1 MTSAGAPTI
10 HKCRPP
16 TDVIRGCSVK
26 RPKIICPK
34 TGIHLIQLV
43 AFEMHAALYVV
54 FVFNSRNCRFFA
66 FIFQTMQQAALTRW
80 FVNGLI
86 GIYVAVIAVVV
97 ALLIHHLSA
106 LKFKAVYARILYQ

>member
-1 MTSAGAPTI
+1 
-10 HKCRPP
+10 
-16 TDVIRGCSVK
+16 
-26 RPKIICPK
+26 
-34 TGIHLIQLV
+34 
-43 AFEMHAALYVV
+43 
-54 FVFNSRNCRFFA
+54 
-66 FIFQTMQQAALTRW
+66 MQQAALTRW

>member
-1 MTSAGAPTI
+1 MTSAGALTI

-16 TDVIRGCSVK
+16 TNVIV
-26 RPKIICPK
+26 CPK
-34 TGIHLIQLV
+34 TGIQLIRLV
-43 AFEMHAALYVV
+43 AFEMHAALYLV
-54 FVFNSRNCRFFA
+54 FVFNYRNCRFFV
-66 FIFQTMQQAALTRW
+66 FLLQTMQQAALTRW